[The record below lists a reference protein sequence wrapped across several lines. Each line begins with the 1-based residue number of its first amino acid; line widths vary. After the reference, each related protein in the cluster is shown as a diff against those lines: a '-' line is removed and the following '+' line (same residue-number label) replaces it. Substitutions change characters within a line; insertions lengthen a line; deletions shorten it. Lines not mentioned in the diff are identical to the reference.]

1 MEASAL
7 LTHRRCVCV
16 CVCVCR
22 QARNTMQCV
31 LGEGEGVKCAHVNRN
46 KLQFYSIFS
55 CIYSCI
61 ASSCK
66 QVLN

>member
-1 MEASAL
+1 M
-7 LTHRRCVCV
+7 CV